1 MKKSE
6 LSKLN
11 FKSFL
16 QVCYLEIEPHLLG
29 ELERLRDEIITLPE
43 SSSENTLLSLF
54 EKSINNLNKI
64 DEDNSIDARID
75 TEEREGLCRALYT
88 MGEIVGLDVSTD
100 FVDNWRD
107 W

>member
-16 QVCYLEIEPHLLG
+16 RVCYPEIEPHLLR

-43 SSSENTLLSLF
+43 SSSENTLLTIF
-54 EKSINNLNKI
+54 EKSVNNLNRI

-75 TEEREGLCRALYT
+75 TEEREGLCSVLYT
-88 MGEIVGLDVSTD
+88 MGETVGLDVNTE
-100 FVDNWRD
+100 FIDNWRD